1 MIYLWYIL
9 VALIPGLFWLW
20 FYRRRDLKNPEP
32 LKMIFKI
39 FVWGMAATIPAIALE
54 FAVEFFIPYASST
67 SYLAMVLSS
76 FLVVAPIEEFFK
88 YLVLKHKA
96 AKSPEFNEP
105 IDGIIY
111 GIVVGLGFATLENF
125 LVTLS
130 DGGTVIILRFAT
142 ATLMHAICS
151 GIVGYYIAR
160 QKFHP
165 QGNGK
170 SVLYGLLLAIFLHG
184 LYNSV
189 ASYNSSISLILLT
202 ILIIVMYL
210 MLSQDIRKIKQL
222 KITTQQN
229 NQN

>member
-1 MIYLWYIL
+1 MIYLWYIF
-9 VALIPGLFWLW
+9 VALLPGLFWLW
-20 FYRRRDLKNPEP
+20 FYRRKDRQNPEP
-32 LKMIFKI
+32 LKQIFKI

-54 FAVEFFIPYASST
+54 FSADFFIPYASST
-67 SYLAMVLSS
+67 KYLAMVLSS
-76 FLVVAPIEEFFK
+76 FLIVAPIEEFFK

-96 AKSPEFNEP
+96 AESKEFNEP

-151 GIVGYYIAR
+151 GIVGYYLAR

-165 QGNGK
+165 QGNK
-170 SVLYGLLLAIFLHG
+170 SSVMKGLFLAIFLHG

-189 ASYNSSISLILLT
+189 ASYNSSYSIILLA

-210 MLSQDIRKIKQL
+210 MLSQDIKAIKRL
-222 KITTQQN
+222 KITAQQN
-229 NQN
+229 NQE

>member
-1 MIYLWYIL
+1 MIYLWYVF
-9 VALIPGLFWLW
+9 VALLPGLFWLW

-32 LKMIFKI
+32 LKQIFKI

-54 FAVEFFIPYASST
+54 FAVEFFIPYAAST

-76 FLVVAPIEEFFK
+76 FLIVAPIEEYFK

-130 DGGTVIILRFAT
+130 DGGAVIILRFAT
-142 ATLMHAICS
+142 ATLMHAVCS

-165 QGNGK
+165 QPNK
-170 SVLYGLLLAIFLHG
+170 NDIAKGLLIAIFLHG

-189 ASYNSSISLILLT
+189 ASYNSTITIPLLVILL
-202 ILIIVMYL
+202 IVMYL
-210 MLSQDIRKIKQL
+210 MLSQDIKKIKQL
-222 KITTQQN
+222 KITAQQD
-229 NQN
+229 NQV